1 MIEKEKRKGE
11 RMEYKNCE
19 ECNKEIPLLQ
29 LGELCGVVVYRKPC
43 SNETGKFR
51 NPVAR
56 L

>member
-29 LGELCGVVVYRKPC
+29 LGELCGGCMSNYVDGLNCEGLTVV
-43 SNETGKFR
+43 
-51 NPVAR
+51 R